1 MSGATSFDLRIV
13 ETRRMADDVLELVLA
28 RPDGGP
34 LPSWLP
40 GSHISLELQQGLER
54 QYSLCGRLD
63 DNATWRIAV
72 LKARESRG
80 GSRHIHDQ
88 LKSGAVIRSTGLRN
102 HFPLEAASG
111 YIFIAGGIGITPMLP
126 MIAQAER
133 EGKPWVLHYGGR
145 TRASMAYLTELTAYG
160 DRVNIVPEDQSGM
173 LDLRSITKVIP
184 DGYLVYSC
192 GPEGLL
198 NALVGLS
205 ADWKE
210 GTLHLERFSP
220 VEVDVS
226 GDKPFTMHLRDSGRS
241 IVVGANETILDAM
254 AREGLTPPSSCREG
268 TCGTCETR
276 VLRGKV
282 DHRDAVLS
290 ASEREAG
297 DYMMICVSR
306 ALGDEIEIDA

>member
-1 MSGATSFDLRIV
+1 MSGTTSFDLRVV

-102 HFPLEAASG
+102 HFPLEKASG

-133 EGKPWVLHYGGR
+133 EAKPWVLHYGGR
-145 TRASMAYLTELTAYG
+145 TRASMAYLTELTVYG
-160 DRVNIVPEDQSGM
+160 DRVNIVPEDQAGM
-173 LDLRSITKVIP
+173 LDLRSITKDIP
-184 DGYLVYSC
+184 EGYLVYSC

-220 VEVDVS
+220 IEVDVS
-226 GDKPFTMHLRDSGRS
+226 GDKPFTVHLRDSGRS

-254 AREGLTPPSSCREG
+254 AREGLNPPSSCREG
-268 TCGTCETR
+268 TCGTCETK